1 MKKKGTEVTQHS
13 LISLGSQD
21 NILQKTI
28 RLEARF
34 AYVHFY
40 FQPRV
45 GWMVCFGAMAERFS
59 FPARQLTYSYCRIF
73 TRMTTL
79 TDYTLDFVSRYYK

>member
-1 MKKKGTEVTQHS
+1 MKEKGTEVTQHS

-45 GWMVCFGAMAERFS
+45 GWMVCFGAMAGRFS
-59 FPARQLTYSYCRIF
+59 VHARQLTYIHRRIF
-73 TRMTTL
+73 TRMTAL
-79 TDYTLDFVSRYYK
+79 TDYTLDFVSRCCK